1 MRYGLS
7 LPNGG
12 VCGDARVLAELG
24 CLAEEA
30 GWDGVFVEDYIVHQS
45 DGAVPTCDPWIALA
59 AMAVG
64 TRRICLGT
72 SVTPLSRRRPWKVAR
87 EAVALDQLSNGR
99 FILGVGSGDAGEA
112 GFSRVNEARD
122 ARERAQILDEALEI
136 IVGLWRGE
144 PFSYHGQHFQVN
156 EMTFLPT
163 PVQQPRIPILVG
175 GGWPLRGPARRAA
188 RYDGCCLYLQHAPG
202 DFRDWTPEEVRALK
216 TFIER
221 HRDPAR
227 ATAPYEIKLGGRS
240 RSDDW
245 ERDRALMRALAE
257 AGVTWWVEYVPA
269 GELDAMRASVRRGP
283 LRIEAP
289 APDIPGQAAA
299 PVPLADLRPADEA
312 AK

>member
-12 VCGDARVLAELG
+12 VCGDARILAELG

-64 TRRICLGT
+64 TQRVLLGT

-99 FILGVGSGDAGEA
+99 FILGVGSGDVSEA

-122 ARERAQILDEALEI
+122 PKERAAILDEALDVI
-136 IVGLWRGE
+136 LGLWTGK
-144 PFSYHGQHFQVN
+144 PFSYQGRYFQVN
-156 EMTFLPT
+156 ELTFLPT

-175 GGWPLRGPARRAA
+175 GGWPLRGPSLRAA
-188 RYDGCCLYLQHAPG
+188 RYDGCCLYKEHAEG
-202 DFRDWTPEEVRALK
+202 DFSDWTPDEVRALRA
-216 TFIER
+216 FIDE
-221 HRDPAR
+221 HRTEEQR
-227 ATAPYEIKLGGRS
+227 AKPYEIKLGGRS

-245 ERDRALMRALAE
+245 EQDRALMKALAE

-269 GELDAMRASVRRGP
+269 GELAVMRESVRRGP
-283 LRIEAP
+283 LRIE
-289 APDIPGQAAA
+289 
-299 PVPLADLRPADEA
+299 
-312 AK
+312 

>member
-24 CLAEEA
+24 CLAEAA

-59 AMAVG
+59 AIAVG
-64 TRRICLGT
+64 TKQIWLGT

-112 GFSRVNEARD
+112 GFSRVNEVRD
-122 ARERAQILDEALEI
+122 ARERAKMLDEALEI
-136 IVGLWRGE
+136 IVGLWSGE
-144 PFSYHGQHFQVN
+144 PFSYQGHYFQVQ

-163 PVQQPRIPILVG
+163 SVQKPRIPILVG
-175 GGWPLRGPARRAA
+175 GGWPLKGPSLRAA
-188 RYDGCCLYLQHAPG
+188 RYDGCCLYKQHEPG
-202 DFRDWTPEEVRALK
+202 DSSDWIPDEVRELK
-216 TFIER
+216 AFMEA
-221 HRDPAR
+221 HRGEQPR
-227 ATAPYEIKLGGRS
+227 NEPYEIKLGGRS
-240 RSDDW
+240 RSADW
-245 ERDRALMRALAE
+245 EHDRALMKVLAE

-269 GELDAMRASVRRGP
+269 GSVEEMRESVMRGP
-283 LRIEAP
+283 LRIE
-289 APDIPGQAAA
+289 
-299 PVPLADLRPADEA
+299 
-312 AK
+312 